1 MVRGFA
7 DVVSLGVVNGSSDE
21 VTSTILLVRVELVV
35 GAWLSVVLVDVEVS
49 VKADLEEVVSE
60 VKGIPA

>member
-7 DVVSLGVVNGSSDE
+7 DVVSLGVVKGSSDE